1 MAEPSVEGF
10 LPLTPITF
18 HILLALMDGVRH
30 GYGIK
35 REVEDRTAGAIRLG
49 AGTLYEGIQ
58 RMERKGLLREADP
71 PDDGEVEPGS
81 RWRFYAI
88 TKLGRAVAEAELA
101 RLEADVRHARAKVLL
116 SKTGQ
121 A

>member
-1 MAEPSVEGF
+1 MTKPAIQEF
-10 LPLTPITF
+10 LPLTAVTF
-18 HILLALMDGVRH
+18 HVLLSLVDGVRH

-35 REVEDRTAGAIRLG
+35 REVEDRTSGAIRLG

-58 RMERKGLLREADP
+58 RMERKGLLRETKP
-71 PDDGEVEPGS
+71 PKGAELESGS

-88 TKLGRAVAEAELA
+88 TKLGRAVLEAEVA
-101 RLEADVRHARAKVLL
+101 RLELDVRHATAKVRM
-116 SKTGQ
+116 SKPRR